1 VTATDRSKVA
11 RSKSSPDDDEK
22 SKPGRYADYAPLFA
36 EMARLPE
43 RDPRREELREELV
56 TAHLPVANHIARRFS
71 NRGEPQEDL
80 VQVANIGLI
89 QAVDRFDPER
99 GVEFLSYAVP
109 TIMGEVRR
117 HFRDQAWAMRVPRR
131 LKELHLA
138 IGAAVGELSQ
148 TNGRAPTATELA
160 EHLNVSRDEILEG
173 LEASNAYRSLSLDDP
188 LFGEDEAP
196 TLADSLGDEDAAL
209 EGVEYREALQ
219 PLLERIPPRER
230 KILILRFF
238 GNKTQTQIAEEVG
251 ISQMH
256 VSRLLAQTLS
266 KLREGLLEEP

>member
-1 VTATDRSKVA
+1 VTAIDRGKVA
-11 RSKSSPDDDEK
+11 TEK
-22 SKPGRYADYAPLFA
+22 SGGSPRSGRYAEYTPLFA
-36 EMARLPE
+36 EMAGLDPG
-43 RDPRREELREELV
+43 DPRREALREQLV

-160 EHLNVSRDEILEG
+160 EHLNVSREEVLEG
-173 LEASNAYRSLSLDDP
+173 LEAANAYRSLSLDDP

-196 TLADSLGDEDAAL
+196 TLADSLGDDDAAL

-219 PLLERIPPRER
+219 PLLERIAPRER

-256 VSRLLAQTLS
+256 VSRLLAQTLA